1 MISGLLSLPQP
12 CPDLSCTCRQ
22 RVGRGL
28 PGCTDIFREPLFLL
42 LRPVPS
48 QVPPKGLNTMCTAY
62 FPFCSLLGRKPDSHF
77 FFYFWQFHV
86 ACWILVPQQGFNPS
100 LPLEAPNLNHR
111 ATREVPSRLLFL
123 IKAIMLQGL
132 VSGGPVTSEL
142 DPWQAGMSQR
152 SDV

>member
-1 MISGLLSLPQP
+1 MSLSYSALPRSQLHMQP
-12 CPDLSCTCRQ
+12 EGGEGVAWLHRHLQ
-22 RVGRGL
+22 GARL
-28 PGCTDIFREPLFLL
+28 PSAEACSI
-42 LRPVPS
+42 PS
-48 QVPPKGLNTMCTAY
+48 ASKGLNTTCTAY
-62 FPFCSLLGRKPDSHF
+62 FPFCSLVGRKPDSHF
-77 FFYFWQFHV
+77 FFYFWQLHV

-100 LPLEAPNLNHR
+100 LPLEAPNVNHR
-111 ATREVPSRLLFL
+111 TTREVPSRLLFL